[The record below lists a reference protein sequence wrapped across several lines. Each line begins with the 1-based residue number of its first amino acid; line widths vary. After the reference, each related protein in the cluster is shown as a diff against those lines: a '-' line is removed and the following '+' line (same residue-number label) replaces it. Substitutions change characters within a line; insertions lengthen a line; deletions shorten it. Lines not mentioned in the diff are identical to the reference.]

1 MIFILGGFILGA
13 SLIKIYFRK
22 YKNQYVLDIDELIKE
37 YEIIDLP
44 LKKIKYPKNINHNEN
59 DNINNNKND
68 NINNDNDIDN
78 EIINDDYIEKYEN
91 NFNVPVITIE
101 HLNKIDENIENK
113 IKDLE
118 NSLGYSLKTD
128 NLNDIKKEY
137 LSNDKITPEVR
148 IFHTIMKK
156 GNLYNDEYKRT
167 IDDFVVI
174 EFVRLAHELN
184 VNLNES
190 INDENFDIMYAKYVE
205 ELIRKKLE

>member
-13 SLIKIYFRK
+13 SLIKIYFKK
-22 YKNQYVLDIDELIKE
+22 YKGTYIANIDDLIKE

-44 LKKIKYPKNINHNEN
+44 QKKIKNI
-59 DNINNNKND
+59 
-68 NINNDNDIDN
+68 NINNDDS
-78 EIINDDYIEKYEN
+78 INDDSINDDSINNDDSTKNNFNYEN

-118 NSLGYSLKTD
+118 NSLGFPLKTD

-167 IDDFVVI
+167 INDFVVI